1 MSWLIPRNELTAEQ
15 IRAIE
20 LSTSEHKVI
29 FGAPGSGKTQIL
41 LHRARYLIDKYN
53 ISPDRFHIF
62 VYTNVLKSYIRS
74 ALDLLNL
81 PESCVSTLDAWC
93 LNFYRTKISNKVP
106 WDTEAN
112 CPDFV
117 SIRKAVFDKICN
129 SKTSM
134 SLYDFILVDE
144 GQDLDSISFKMLSI
158 ISKHITVCIDHKQ
171 RIYEK
176 GLDEHEILKTLGI
189 NKRNITLLD
198 AFRCCPYIVK
208 LGSYFI
214 ENEDERN
221 AYIRQSRTEQ
231 GERETPLLYY
241 AANFDD
247 EKQKLIELLR
257 IRLAKNEKIGILV
270 PQNRQVFGFAKGLLS
285 AGFNVEWSSKP
296 GEGSYNFNSHQP
308 KILTFH
314 GAKGLTFD
322 TIIIPRLVNKSF
334 QRFNEQEITRLLFV
348 GITRAEKWVA
358 LLSNKKNGLPQLYKL
373 NTLAQQGFL
382 TIQENQRTVK
392 LQEEQREI
400 DDNKLLDLL

>member
-20 LSTSEHKVI
+20 LSPSEHKVI
-29 FGAPGSGKTQIL
+29 FGAPRSGKTQIL
-41 LHRARYLIDKYN
+41 LHRARYLIDKYKV
-53 ISPDRFHIF
+53 SPDRFHIF
-62 VYTNVLKSYIRS
+62 VYTNVLKSYIKS
-74 ALDLLNL
+74 ALELLNL
-81 PESCVSTLDAWC
+81 PESCVST
-93 LNFYRTKISNKVP
+93 FP
-106 WDTEAN
+106 
-112 CPDFV
+112 
-117 SIRKAVFDKICN
+117 
-129 SKTSM
+129 
-134 SLYDFILVDE
+134 
-144 GQDLDSISFKMLSI
+144 
-158 ISKHITVCIDHKQ
+158 
-171 RIYEK
+171 
-176 GLDEHEILKTLGI
+176 
-189 NKRNITLLD
+189 D
-198 AFRCCPYIVK
+198 AFRCSPYIVK
-208 LGSYFI
+208 LGACFI
-214 ENEDERN
+214 ENEDDRD

-270 PQNRQVFGFAKGLLS
+270 PQNRQVFGFAKGLIS
-285 AGFNVEWSSKP
+285 AGFNVEWSAKP
-296 GEGSYNFNSHQP
+296 GEGSYNFNSHLP

-314 GAKGLTFD
+314 SAKGLTFD

-373 NTLAQQGFL
+373 NALAQQVFL
-382 TIQENQRTVK
+382 TIQENQK
-392 LQEEQREI
+392 LLKLHEEQKEI